1 MKWTMLVMAALL
13 AGCAGSGE
21 RDAQLRTFD
30 FGLEA
35 PAARL
40 GAVRAGVV
48 RAAAP
53 YDAPDMHYRLAF
65 RDPAELLAF
74 SQSRW
79 AAPPA
84 ILLQRRL
91 ARASQGGGAACTVD
105 LELSELSQV
114 FSSKD
119 ESDIVLEG
127 RAFLGAASGRL
138 AEQVFLVREPGA
150 GGSAS
155 GGARAVS
162 RAADRLIGE
171 IAAWAAQAPGC
182 RAP

>member
-1 MKWTMLVMAALL
+1 MKRTILVMAVVL
-13 AGCAGSGE
+13 AGCAGPGE
-21 RDAQLRTFD
+21 RDVQVRTFD

-40 GAVRAGVV
+40 GAVRAGLV
-48 RAAAP
+48 RASAP
-53 YDAPDMHYRLAF
+53 YDAPDMYYRLAY

-74 SQSRW
+74 SQSRG

-84 ILLQRRL
+84 TLLQRRL
-91 ARASQGGGAACTVD
+91 ARASPGGGAACTVD
-105 LELSELSQV
+105 VELSELSQV
-114 FSSKD
+114 FASRE

-127 RAFLGAASGRL
+127 RASLASASGR
-138 AEQVFLVREPGA
+138 AGERIFLVREPGA

-171 IAAWAAQAPGC
+171 IAAWASQAPAC

>member
-1 MKWTMLVMAALL
+1 MKRTMLAMAAVL
-13 AGCAGSGE
+13 AGCAGSAE
-21 RDAQLRTFD
+21 RDLPVRTFD
-30 FGLEA
+30 LGIEA
-35 PAARL
+35 PSARL

-48 RAAAP
+48 KASAP
-53 YDAPDMHYRLAF
+53 YDALDMHYRLAY

-84 ILLQRRL
+84 TLLQRRL
-91 ARASQGGGAACTVD
+91 ARASPGGGAACTLDV
-105 LELSELSQV
+105 ELSELSQV
-114 FSSKD
+114 FMSKE
-119 ESDIVLEG
+119 ESEIALEG
-127 RAFLGAASGRL
+127 RATLASASGR
-138 AEQVFLVREPGA
+138 AGERMFLVREPGA

-162 RAADRLIGE
+162 RATDRLIGE
-171 IAAWAAQAPGC
+171 IAAWAAQVPAC